1 MKLPHMSPTKKDV
14 DKFMDSV
21 RNFNSRA
28 TDVIICSAM
37 KSGTHWVHEIV
48 SMLLHQTTEYNSHG
62 ELNDCNFECQT
73 DWDRLEQWNSPRF
86 FHTHLPLKY
95 LPRKHVENEYKIIY
109 LNRNPKD
116 RAVSNFHFMQKKGVP
131 VGSWKEF
138 FDNFVLIDSLY
149 GGWFS
154 FTKEF
159 EKAASQK
166 RNNILPVTFEKLT
179 TATIPTLRE
188 LATFLD
194 VSADDKFIHDIAD
207 KCSFANMKN
216 NKTDVASTIN
226 SSKTVIWRK
235 GIIGDWKNLFTVA
248 QNEKF
253 DQMYEQ
259 KMKGCDVKFTYN
271 V

>member
-21 RNFNSRA
+21 RNFNSRE

-73 DWDRLEQWNSPRF
+73 DWDRLEQWNSPRLF
-86 FHTHLPLKY
+86 QTHLPLKY

-116 RAVSNFHFMQKKGVP
+116 RAVSNFYFMQKKGVP

-166 RNNILPVTFEKLT
+166 RDNILPVTFEKLT
-179 TATIPTLRE
+179 T
-188 LATFLD
+188 
-194 VSADDKFIHDIAD
+194 VSQSNEKTHFIL
-207 KCSFANMKN
+207 
-216 NKTDVASTIN
+216 
-226 SSKTVIWRK
+226 

-253 DQMYEQ
+253 DQIYEQ
-259 KMKGCDVKFTYN
+259 EMKGCDVKFTYN
-271 V
+271 S